1 MTQCRRSPNLA
12 IRNTKTTSSA
22 RQSVADSYHKNSEKG
37 SNMTDK
43 QPEALRL
50 ADTLEEPLHDFPE
63 PTTLEAEA
71 AAELRR
77 QYAEIE
83 TLRTG
88 YEAARLEIES
98 LRGKGWQ
105 PIETAPKDGAL
116 ILAAIHI
123 HCSDGTAAWQR
134 HAIYF
139 DAERNITYTD
149 GGDETGWDFDDYQ
162 YWMPLPA
169 APGITKRGQHG

>member
-1 MTQCRRSPNLA
+1 
-12 IRNTKTTSSA
+12 
-22 RQSVADSYHKNSEKG
+22 
-37 SNMTDK
+37 MTDK
-43 QPEALRL
+43 QPEAMATATEYRS
-50 ADTLEEPLHDFPE
+50 TMGVEVLHSWAVD
-63 PTTLEAEA
+63 ACA
-71 AAELRR
+71 ALRR
-77 QYAEIE
+77 QHVELE
-83 TLRTG
+83 TLTLYKNLADEYGLSIFKDLKDLGDAGSDMQLLRMG
-88 YEAARLEIES
+88 YAAARLEIES

-105 PIETAPKDGAL
+105 SIETAPKDGTL

-169 APGITKRGQHG
+169 APAEGESQ

>member
-1 MTQCRRSPNLA
+1 MTTKLIAASADQESAAGQADHLFPSLIDRLVGLRDSVSSFEDSGPAGSGWKSGVLIDQIAALDEA
-12 IRNTKTTSSA
+12 IRT
-22 RQSVADSYHKNSEKG
+22 
-37 SNMTDK
+37 
-43 QPEALRL
+43 LRSQR
-50 ADTLEEPLHDFPE
+50 
-63 PTTLEAEA
+63 AET
-71 AAELRR
+71 ED
-77 QYAEIE
+77 
-83 TLRTG
+83 LRTG

-105 PIETAPKDGAL
+105 PIETAPKDGTL
-116 ILAAIHI
+116 ILATIYI

-149 GGDETGWDFDDYQ
+149 GGDETVWDFDDYQ

-169 APGITKRGQHG
+169 APAEGESQ